1 MVYNNKDKMFKESF
15 MKKRVLAIILIVTIC
30 LSISG
35 CKILGRNPAAGEDGY
50 ANINGLI
57 NTNVINPLTGKQD
70 LAKGKQNV
78 RPVSI
83 MVNNISIAQ
92 DIQTGLDQA
101 DIVYETYVEGGI
113 TRLMAVFKDIT
124 KVDTIG
130 SCRSARYS
138 YVDLAGGHDAIYFH
152 AGLDRKY
159 CAAHFKELGSDHI
172 NLLESSG
179 AYSQRVANGKS
190 SEHTLYT
197 SGKQLWKAIK
207 GYNRRVNLKGSTTKY
222 WMNFN
227 KEDEETTPSGGSAKK
242 VTVPFSNSYSSEF
255 TYNEEDKM
263 YYKTQNGRKHS
274 DWKTGKQ
281 LKFKNILVLN
291 SSVSYFPDNKH
302 VKTALN
308 SGSGYYCSNGG
319 YEKIKWKKGGTY
331 DALTITKKDGTKV
344 NYNAGTSW
352 VCFVKGS
359 QGASVK

>member
-1 MVYNNKDKMFKESF
+1 MS
-15 MKKRVLAIILIVTIC
+15 KRILALLMATVIC
-30 LSISG
+30 FLAVG
-35 CKILGRNPAAGEDGY
+35 CKKFSGKNPADGDAGYE
-50 ANINGLI
+50 NINGMV
-57 NTNVINPLTGKQD
+57 NTKAINPLTG
-70 LAKGKQNV
+70 LQNLDNSKLNQ

-113 TRLMAVFKDIT
+113 TRLMAVYKDVT
-124 KVDTIG
+124 KADDIG

-197 SGKQLWKAIK
+197 SGKQLWKAVK
-207 GYNRRVNLKGSTTKY
+207 GYNRRTTLKSQY
-222 WMNFN
+222 QNNWMNFN
-227 KEDEETTPSGGSAKK
+227 KEGEEVKPAGGTAEKI
-242 VTVPFSNSYSSEF
+242 TVPFSSSYSSEF
-255 TYNEEDKM
+255 TYNKEDKM
-263 YYKTQNGRKHS
+263 YYKTQNGYKHS

-302 VKTALN
+302 VKTALT
-308 SGSGYYCSNGG
+308 SGSGYYCSEGG
-319 YEKIKWKKGGTY
+319 YEKINWKKGSTG
-331 DALTITKKDGTKV
+331 DILKITKKDGTEV
-344 NYNAGTSW
+344 SYNAGTTW
-352 VCFVKGS
+352 VCFVRS
-359 QGASVK
+359 TAGATVK

>member
-1 MVYNNKDKMFKESF
+1 
-15 MKKRVLAIILIVTIC
+15 MKKRILALFLVVVLCC
-30 LSISG
+30 LCGG
-35 CKILGRNPAAGEDGY
+35 CKKLGKNAADGEEGY
-50 ANINGLI
+50 ANINGVK
-57 NTNVINPLTGKQD
+57 NTNVINPLTGIQN
-70 LAKGKQNV
+70 LAKEKQNV
-78 RPVSI
+78 RPVCI

-113 TRLMAVFKDIT
+113 TRLMAVYKDIT

-138 YVDLAGGHDAIYFH
+138 YVDLAGGHDAVYFH

-172 NLLESSG
+172 NLLESSS

-207 GYNRRVNLKGSTTKY
+207 GYNRRTTLNSNYTKN

-227 KEDEETTPSGGSAKK
+227 SEDEETNLSGGSAKK
-242 VTVPFSNSYSSEF
+242 ITVPFSNSYSSEF
-255 TYNEEDKM
+255 TYNSKDKM
-263 YYKTQNGRKHS
+263 YYKTQNGSKHT

-291 SSVSYFPDNKH
+291 STVSYFPDNKH
-302 VKTALN
+302 VKTALG

-319 YEKIKWKKGGTY
+319 YEKINWKKGSTG
-331 DALTITKKDGTKV
+331 DVLKITKKDGSQV
-344 NYNAGTSW
+344 SYNAGTTW
-352 VCFVKGS
+352 VCFVKTS